1 MRRGDSRS
9 ALRWLAL
16 LCVVLVTHGS
26 LYPWRFEWPA
36 RPAAAWAHMMQQ
48 TSWWTG
54 LGDVVGNVVLFVP
67 VGVLGL
73 LVLEHAS
80 LRPALR
86 TALVLC
92 GGVAFAFALQVAQ
105 IFVPARD
112 AALSDVAWNAL
123 GLASGML
130 LARVARTVAA
140 RGWMHAGSTLPLP
153 MLLAGLWLA
162 LEWWPFVPTIDWQH
176 VKDALK
182 PLLLAPRW
190 NGWRAIEVALS
201 LLVVAQAL
209 RDSAHRAVLLAG
221 LVALAALG
229 KLFISGQS
237 LSLSHA
243 VGWVAGLL
251 VAAAWWRIPA
261 RRAVHLAV
269 WLALAWFTLDEL
281 RPFTPAASSSP
292 FHWIPFVVLLE
303 GSLIVNTAALTW
315 NLFWLGA
322 VMVFARQLG
331 ARMGALAIVLGLW
344 ALLLEGAQ
352 TWLPGRVA
360 DITPALLPAF
370 WWLLL
375 RALGPAARHR

>member
-1 MRRGDSRS
+1 MNRGASRS
-9 ALRWLAL
+9 AVRWLTL

-26 LYPWRFEWPA
+26 LHPWRFEWPA
-36 RPAAAWAHMMQQ
+36 WPGGAWAHMVYQS
-48 TSWWTG
+48 SWWTG

-73 LVLEHAS
+73 LALDDTR

-86 TALVLC
+86 GALVLC
-92 GGVAFAFALQVAQ
+92 SGVAFAFALQVVQ

-112 AALSDVAWNAL
+112 AALSDVVWNAL
-123 GLASGML
+123 GLVIGLL
-130 LARVARTVAA
+130 LARAA
-140 RGWMHAGSTLPLP
+140 RSVTARGAMRAGSALRVP
-153 MLLAGLWLA
+153 MLMVGLWLA

-201 LLVVAQAL
+201 LAVVAQL
-209 RDSAHRAVLLAG
+209 VRDCAYRSVLLAG
-221 LVALAALG
+221 IVALAALG

-251 VAAAWWRIPA
+251 AAAALWRIPE

-281 RPFTPAASSSP
+281 RPFTPAASSRP
-292 FHWIPFVVLLE
+292 FHWIPFVALLE
-303 GSLIVNTAALTW
+303 GSLIANTAALTW

-322 VMVFARQLG
+322 VMLLARQLG
-331 ARMGALAIVLGLW
+331 ARAGALTLALGLW

-370 WWLLL
+370 WWLLV
-375 RALGPAARHR
+375 RALGPAAWHR